1 MARYIICPRCELNF
15 IDADERE
22 YCEVCENEL
31 AGVATFD
38 GFDDGENGEQ
48 TELCPICGENYMKFG
63 DKMCEECASKNEYE
77 EDVGEG
83 DEEREDDTWRSYLD
97 EDDTDDLGIPMEEA
111 DFDMDEEEEE
121 EDEYNQTEEEW
132 EEVSADDYDDSM
144 DDEDDEDE
152 DDDF

>member
-77 EDVGEG
+77 EDIGEG

>member
-31 AGVATFD
+31 AGVSTFD

-83 DEEREDDTWRSYLD
+83 DEEKEDDTWRSYLD

-121 EDEYNQTEEEW
+121 EEEYNHSEEEW

-144 DDEDDEDE
+144 DDEDEEDE